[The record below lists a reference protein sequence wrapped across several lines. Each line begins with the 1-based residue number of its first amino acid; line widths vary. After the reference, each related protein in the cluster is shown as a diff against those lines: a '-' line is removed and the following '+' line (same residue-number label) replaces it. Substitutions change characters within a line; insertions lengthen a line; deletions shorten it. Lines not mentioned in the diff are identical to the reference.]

1 MTGMKSRTP
10 FRILVHASV
19 PKEIASLPKSSRQRI
34 KDAITSLA
42 EDPVPVGASRI
53 RGRVNAYRIRV
64 SDYRIV
70 YEVHVTE
77 IVVYVVTVAH
87 QREIYRRILRR
98 R

>member
-1 MTGMKSRTP
+1 MTGKKSKTR
-10 FRILVHASV
+10 FRILVHAAV
-19 PKEIASLPKSSRQRI
+19 PKEIESVPEPFRQRI
-34 KDAITSLA
+34 GDTISSLS

-77 IVVYVVTVAH
+77 IVVYVVGVAH
-87 QREIYRRILRR
+87 RREVYRRILRR
-98 R
+98 T